1 MPKYQVRGVVNYEG
15 EVEADSEPD
24 AYEMGWS
31 FEELLHYDSVEDIVV
46 VELED

>member
-1 MPKYQVRGVVNYEG
+1 MPKYQVMVVVNYEG
-15 EVEADSEPD
+15 YVEADSKED